1 MAGSSKK
8 VYEVFVSKIPWTL
21 ASSKHVKNLKNGIK
35 VTVGSV
41 LLGRELL
48 WALATCATFT
58 STSFSLPL
66 QQCSF
71 EEMKDYFGQFGQVKK
86 CLVPFDKETG
96 FHRGFCWIGY
106 TSEEGLNNALQKD
119 PHVLEGSTLQVQR
132 NRKVFLGQKTNKEV
146 VETS

>member
-21 ASSKHVKNLKNGIK
+21 ASK
-35 VTVGSV
+35 
-41 LLGRELL
+41 
-48 WALATCATFT
+48 
-58 STSFSLPL
+58 
-66 QQCSF
+66 
-71 EEMKDYFGQFGQVKK
+71 EMKDYFGQFGQVKK

>member
-21 ASSKHVKNLKNGIK
+21 ASK
-35 VTVGSV
+35 
-41 LLGRELL
+41 
-48 WALATCATFT
+48 
-58 STSFSLPL
+58 
-66 QQCSF
+66 
-71 EEMKDYFGQFGQVKK
+71 EMKEYFGQFGQVKK

-132 NRKVFLGQKTNKEV
+132 NRKVFSGQKTNREV
-146 VETS
+146 VETR